1 MPKISVYVPD
11 DLWEQAA
18 ATQPGAGASQVVQ
31 AALRER
37 VARIHARPAYAEL
50 PDEVKRERDRVREVL
65 ASRKAEVY
73 QDGYRLGL
81 ALSLELPGAAFS
93 VLESFGWDLERFA
106 EVEAGYE
113 WPLVEGS
120 ADDTGQVF
128 SFREALDRLVGDQG
142 LDVTGEGWL
151 PEGRLREGLVD
162 ALRDTWVGG
171 TGTAGTLSWP
181 DLTAAL
187 NFWSDAAAR
196 EPDATWSA
204 LARLGLEGKWRAVGK
219 DFPHS
224 LRAKVAETPKEKAE
238 EPGHG
243 S

>member
-1 MPKISVYVPD
+1 VD
-11 DLWEQAA
+11 DVEVRGTYFRYNGKRSIPVILMLHQVGGTRQDWRPVAEYLWEAGFGVVTIDFRGHGESTKKGDATLDYREFTDEDWQGLVTDARAA
-18 ATQPGAGASQVVQ
+18 LEYASGDEAVDIVRFGVFGASLGASV
-31 AALRER
+31 AAKVLNQQT
-37 VARIHARPAYAEL
+37 
-50 PDEVKRERDRVREVL
+50 DVR
-65 ASRKAEVY
+65 S
-73 QDGYRLGL
+73 
-81 ALSLELPGAAFS
+81 ALLVSPGRS
-93 VLESFGWDLERFA
+93 
-106 EVEAGYE
+106 Y
-113 WPLVEGS
+113 
-120 ADDTGQVF
+120 
-128 SFREALDRLVGDQG
+128 QG

-196 EPDATWSA
+196 EPDATLSA
-204 LARLGLEGKWRAVGK
+204 LARIGLEGKWRAVGK